1 MADETIV
8 RLSLLEQDMARA
20 NAALVKI
27 EQSSEKYREQ
37 HAEITDKIYD
47 RMDDMKTEFREE
59 LVALK
64 KELETQIAAQNE
76 ILKKISDRLD
86 GLDKWRW
93 IVVGFATAAG
103 YVISKLSAVFG
114 ITLK

>member
-1 MADETIV
+1 MVDETVV

-20 NAALVKI
+20 NASLTKI
-27 EQSSEKYREQ
+27 EQSSEKYREH

-47 RMDDMKTEFREE
+47 RMDDMRNEFKDEM
-59 LVALK
+59 ANLK
-64 KELETQIAAQNE
+64 KELEAQIAAQNE
-76 ILKKISDRLD
+76 MLKKISDRLD

-103 YVISKLSAVFG
+103 YLFSKVSTILG
-114 ITLK
+114 IQIK

>member
-1 MADETIV
+1 MADETII

-27 EQSSEKYREQ
+27 EQSSEKYREH

-47 RMDDMKTEFREE
+47 RMDDMREEFRDE
-59 LVALK
+59 LIKLK
-64 KELETQIAAQNE
+64 KELETQITAQNE

-103 YVISKLSAVFG
+103 YLISKFTTVFG
-114 ITLK
+114 LPLK